1 MFMLNSTLSYVYK
14 CRYLYEIFFSWLY
27 IYTCKD
33 VHDEKKSANSYSLF
47 LPFRIPLV
55 KWRPKLMTWAVRVS
69 LTISEKGEKL
79 CSCKQD
85 LYSCTHPLCC
95 VAQLAYNLEKS
106 ALFVEVALFFS
117 KTRACRVQPP
127 AIPTIVIA
135 HFFLILEHCVLGE
148 RTAN

>member
-1 MFMLNSTLSYVYK
+1 MSNVHAEFNSLICKYIKTFFLDYTYVH
-14 CRYLYEIFFSWLY
+14 Y
-27 IYTCKD
+27 ICLQRCARW
-33 VHDEKKSANSYSLF
+33 KKSANSYSLF

-95 VAQLAYNLEKS
+95 VAQSAYNLEKS
-106 ALFVEVALFFS
+106 ALFVEVALFFP
-117 KTRACRVQPP
+117 KAP
-127 AIPTIVIA
+127 AECNHLPYTQLLLHI
-135 HFFLILEHCVLGE
+135 FF
-148 RTAN
+148 

>member
-1 MFMLNSTLSYVYK
+1 MAIFYHLDKGKWVMFMLNSTLSYVPIHMYK
-14 CRYLYEIFFSWLY
+14 TFFLDYTYVHY
-27 IYTCKD
+27 IYYICLQRCARW
-33 VHDEKKSANSYSLF
+33 KKSANSYSLF

-95 VAQLAYNLEKS
+95 VARWVKIIRKIVQCTVWLKGYNRS
-106 ALFVEVALFFS
+106 FS
-117 KTRACRVQPP
+117 
-127 AIPTIVIA
+127 
-135 HFFLILEHCVLGE
+135 
-148 RTAN
+148 N